1 MTWNVS
7 DSGPKE
13 EVKARAVEKV
23 TNFHKHPDVADAI
36 GKLIDAQTGPNVSLS
51 GSGSDTS
58 CSLSISSFT

>member
-1 MTWNVS
+1 MTWSVS

-13 EVKARAVEKV
+13 EVKARVAEKV
-23 TNFHKHPDVADAI
+23 TQFHQHPEVADAL
-36 GKLIDAQTGPNVSLS
+36 GKLIEDQKGPKVSVS